1 MAFLF
6 PPFSDNGQTKSK
18 KKKKKINTPL
28 LSVSSPITVY
38 AGTLDDRKEAC
49 SFPITETRTLHQQLL
64 KKKKRKEKTKK
75 KRQKKAVKATFT
87 LRCRCLAVT
96 GKLSLDRVNAHRC
109 LRVKIY
115 MRICVRVAP
124 RPDVQPCI
132 AVIRNRIT

>member
-1 MAFLF
+1 MQELLTIEKKHALF
-6 PPFSDNGQTKSK
+6 PLQKLERYTN
-18 KKKKKINTPL
+18 
-28 LSVSSPITVY
+28 SSY
-38 AGTLDDRKEAC
+38 
-49 SFPITETRTLHQQLL
+49 